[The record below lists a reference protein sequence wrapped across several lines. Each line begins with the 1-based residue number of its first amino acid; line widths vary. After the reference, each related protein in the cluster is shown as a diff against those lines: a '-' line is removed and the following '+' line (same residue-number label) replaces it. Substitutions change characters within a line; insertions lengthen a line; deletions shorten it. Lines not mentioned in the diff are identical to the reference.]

1 MADLT
6 PGQKRAM
13 FYWGDIE
20 AATLNGESTADI
32 WARIRAH
39 QEDPAGHAPSIS
51 ATDVGWLRS
60 KAVELRNAGYQLSAL
75 GAEDLITGNVIPT
88 APWAREL
95 ASRNTVG
102 MWQVRFEHETES
114 NGVRSTNWR
123 TIMFQGDLPRT
134 RAELEAAIEGDA
146 VEIANKY
153 NVAHLA
159 VGNYTL
165 FEV

>member
-6 PGQKRAM
+6 PGQRRAM

-20 AATLNGESTADI
+20 AATLAGESTGQI
-32 WARIRAH
+32 WDRIRAH
-39 QEDPAGHAPSIS
+39 QDDPSSHAPAIS

-60 KAVELRNAGYQLSAL
+60 KAVELRNAGSQLAQL
-75 GAEDLITGNVIPT
+75 GAEDMITGQVIPT

-95 ASRNTVG
+95 QSRNTVG
-102 MWQVRFEHETES
+102 MWQVRFEHQTES
-114 NGVRSTNWR
+114 NGVLSTNWR

-146 VEIANKY
+146 IEIANKY
-153 NVAHLA
+153 NVTHVA